1 MRKLICLG
9 DSLTFGLRV
18 PHSQAWPRRVSRETG
33 LEVQNLGISGDTTG
47 GMLARLQNLAATVG
61 YHGTAENMPVLLI
74 MGGSNDIF
82 YAGTDT
88 GAKANIGAMIHQAM
102 AAHMLPVVGIPL
114 PIAAE
119 DAPSGWGKIADFYR
133 AADQIAAYSQ
143 WLKVFCT
150 AFGVQY
156 VDFRQDFLKPDGT
169 VRRELFA
176 DGLHPNGE
184 GHALMAKR
192 LIDAGVLA

>member
-18 PHSQAWPRRVSRETG
+18 PHSQAWPRLISRETG
-33 LEVQNLGISGDTTG
+33 MEVRNLGISGDTTG
-47 GMLARLQNLAATVG
+47 GMLARLQTITGGPVAP
-61 YHGTAENMPVLLI
+61 ENMPVLLI

-88 GAKANIGAMIHQAM
+88 VAKANIGAMIHQAM

-114 PIAAE
+114 PISPE
-119 DAPSGWGKIADFYR
+119 DAPKTWGKVADFYQ
-133 AADQIAAYSQ
+133 AAERIAVYSQ
-143 WLKVFCT
+143 WLKDFCT

-169 VRRELFA
+169 VRRELFV

-192 LIDAGVLA
+192 LIDSGVLA

>member
-1 MRKLICLG
+1 MATVYCLG
-9 DSLTFGLRV
+9 DSLTFGLGV
-18 PHSQAWPRRVSRETG
+18 RRQERWTGLAEQETG
-33 LEVQNLGISGDTTG
+33 HHVVNLGCNGDTTG
-47 GMLARLQNLAATVG
+47 GMLARLQNLATTVG

-119 DAPSGWGKIADFYR
+119 DAPAGWGKIADFHR

-143 WLKVFCT
+143 WLKDFCT

-169 VRRELFA
+169 VRRELFV

-192 LIDAGVLA
+192 LIDSGVLA